1 MPQAFYIL
9 FGVAFTVTASISAG
23 RLLLHRLKLSLY
35 RQEEI
40 GFSFLSGAALLSL
53 LVFALASAQLLYK
66 GVLLAAGVLLIWRG
80 WRRPALPSLPP
91 LPRRWT
97 LPAAL
102 LALPFCVLYFCHA
115 MAPEMS
121 PDGSAYH
128 LGLAAKYYRNR
139 GFSHIATNMYAN
151 LSQAVDLLFVFAY
164 AFGRHSAAALI
175 HLAFLPA
182 LCWLILSY
190 GRRFGFPL
198 PGLVAA
204 GFVFFTPVVGIDAA
218 SAYIDIA
225 VAALLFAT
233 FYAAQIWDQTR
244 SNSFFVLLGVLGGFA
259 FGAKYT
265 AFVALFY
272 ALLFLLWRRQWRAVW
287 IVGGVAAIF
296 IAPWLLKNAIIL
308 GNPVSPFANQ
318 IFPNPYVHISFEQE
332 YAERMR
338 QYDLPNRW
346 LIPLEV
352 TIKGQALCGLLGPL
366 FLLTPIALL
375 AWRSRH
381 GPRILF
387 AALVFGA
394 VYATNIGTR
403 FLIPAL
409 PFVALALAQVFCRV
423 PALAAVLLL
432 AQAVS
437 AWPPI
442 MAKYCD
448 TYAWRLDRVLFRQAL
463 RLEDEHG
470 FLDRKWPAYSVARLI
485 ERAVPPG
492 SRVLT
497 FNQTGEAYTTRDI
510 LVVYQAAFNANLG
523 GVLLTPMIPQYQPV
537 RWLEFTFPPQQVRQV
552 RVVQTAKD
560 SPDHFTVNEL
570 RLFHRGQ
577 ELPRAPQ
584 WRLRAH
590 PYPWGVQEAFDN
602 SRLTRW
608 GSWQKLF
615 PGMFLEVDLAVP
627 QMLDRVGLE
636 ASHDESAIRLK
647 LELQD
652 AAGRW
657 TTVNDPKEI
666 EIAPPLE
673 MRREAT
679 EILLDRGVGYLLLHE
694 NDFLAP
700 DFEARP
706 DRWGA
711 VKLGESWGFR
721 LYRILPPAAQ

>member
-9 FGVAFTVTASISAG
+9 FGVAFTITASLCAG
-23 RLLLHRLKLSLY
+23 RLLLRRLKLPLY
-35 RQEEI
+35 RQEEL
-40 GFSFLSGAALLSL
+40 GFSFLTGAALLSL
-53 LVFALASAQLLYK
+53 LLFALASAQLLYK
-66 GVLLAAGVLLIWRG
+66 GVLLVSGALIVWRG
-80 WRRPALPSLPP
+80 WRRQEFPSLPA

-97 LPAAL
+97 IPAAL
-102 LALPFCVLYFCHA
+102 LAAPFCALYFFHA

-128 LGLAAKYYRNR
+128 LGLAAKYYRDR
-139 GFSHIATNMYAN
+139 GFSAITTNMYAN

-164 AFGRHSAAALI
+164 AFGRHSAAALT

-190 GRRFGFPL
+190 GRRYGFPL
-198 PGLVAA
+198 AGLIGA

-225 VAALLFAT
+225 VAALLFGV
-233 FYAAQIWDQTR
+233 YYIAQVWDQSR
-244 SNSFFVLLGVLGGFA
+244 ARGLLVVLGVLAGFA

-265 AFVALFY
+265 AFVALAY
-272 ALLFLLWRRQWRAVW
+272 ALLFLVWRRQWKASLLVC
-287 IVGGVAAIF
+287 GVAALF
-296 IAPWLLKNAIIL
+296 IAPWLVKNAIIL

-318 IFPNPYVHISFEQE
+318 VFPNPYVHISFEQE
-332 YAERMR
+332 YSERMR

-352 TIKGQALCGLLGPL
+352 TVKGQALCGLLGPL
-366 FLLTPIALL
+366 FLLMPLAVL

-381 GPRILF
+381 GPRLL
-387 AALVFGA
+387 AAMLLFGA
-394 VYATNIGTR
+394 IYATNIGTR

-409 PFVALALAQVFCRV
+409 PFAALTLALVFCRV
-423 PALAAVLLL
+423 PLLAAALLL
-432 AQAVS
+432 AHAIS
-437 AWPPI
+437 AWPPVL
-442 MAKYCD
+442 AKYCD

-485 ERAVPPG
+485 ERTVPPG
-492 SRVLT
+492 GKVLT

-510 LVVYQAAFNANLG
+510 LVVYQAAFNATLG
-523 GVLLTPMIPQYQPV
+523 AILLTPMIPQYQPV
-537 RWLEFTFPPQQVRQV
+537 RWLEFTFPPQPVRRV
-552 RVVQTAKD
+552 RVVQVAKD
-560 SPDHFTVNEL
+560 SADHFTVNEL
-570 RLFHRGQ
+570 RLFHGGQ
-577 ELPRAPQ
+577 ELPRAEA
-584 WRLRAH
+584 WRLRAN
-590 PYPWGVQEAFDN
+590 PYPWGVQDAFDN

-615 PGMFLEVDLAVP
+615 PGMFLDVDLGKPETV
-627 QMLDRVGLE
+627 DRVGVE
-636 ASHDESAIRLK
+636 ASHDESAIRLQ
-647 LELQD
+647 LELED
-652 AAGRW
+652 AAGKRA
-657 TTVNDPKEI
+657 TLLEPKEI
-666 EIAPPLE
+666 ELAPPLG

-679 EILLDRGVGYLLLHE
+679 EILLERGVGYLLLHE

-700 DFEARP
+700 DMESRP
-706 DRWGA
+706 DRWGL

-721 LYRILPPAAQ
+721 LYRILPAALE